1 MDTSTRGRLQGTFD
15 SAARRY
21 AAARPTYPAEAV
33 AWLVSATPV
42 TVLDL
47 AAGSG
52 ALTRALLGRGGIVVA
67 AEPSRNLLLELTAEA
82 PRALAVRA
90 AAEGLPFAN
99 AAFDVVTVATAFHWF
114 EPERALPEIARVLRA
129 GGRLGLVWNT
139 RQLADPW
146 AREFDALLRAA
157 QPSTLRGEWGTDSVR
172 ALDDSSYFEPPEHA
186 GFPHTQRLDRSGLVD
201 LVASRS
207 YVIALDDSTRQDV
220 LAAAAALFDSAA
232 DADGYVELSYVADC
246 WRSTSRRR

>member
-1 MDTSTRGRLQGTFD
+1 MDMSTRGRLQSTFD
-15 SAARRY
+15 GAARRY
-21 AAARPTYPAEAV
+21 AAARPTYPAGAV
-33 AWLVSATPV
+33 AWLVGATPV

-52 ALTRALLGRGGIVVA
+52 ALTRALVDRGHTVVA
-67 AEPSRNLLLELTAEA
+67 AEPSRNLLRELTIAA

-90 AAEGLPFAN
+90 AAEELPFGN

-114 EPERALPEIARVLRA
+114 DPARALPEIGRVLRA
-129 GGRLGLVWNT
+129 GGRLSLVWNT

-146 AREFDALLRAA
+146 SRRLDALLRAA

-172 ALDDSSYFEPPEHA
+172 ALDNSSCFEPPEHN

-207 YVIALDDSTRQDV
+207 YVIALDDSSRRDL
-220 LAAAAALFDSAA
+220 LAAAGALFDSAA

-246 WRSTSRRR
+246 WRNTSRRP